1 MAIPVTCPSCLKR
14 FSVSDKFAGKSGPC
28 PNCQKTIKIP
38 DKAEE
43 VVIHAPEDAA
53 PKDSKGK
60 SILKPIRRQEVNLSL
75 PVILAAS
82 LGTLLVIGLALGFG
96 LTGGAPTI
104 LLSVSALLLALP
116 LVYVGYWFL
125 HDDELA
131 GYSGRELLI
140 RCGICAVVFAAT
152 WAIYAFIPSY
162 LNDDAEVSGMQIV
175 ILLPA
180 MIGLGMAAAVL
191 ALELEI
197 LQGVLLYAF
206 YLGITF
212 LLAWLAD
219 APLTGPREIQ
229 SNESSSPPALVRPQP
244 KQPKQ
249 TPSPVPAPQLPDTE
263 SGAKVPNLL
272 Q

>member
-28 PNCQKTIKIP
+28 PSCQKTIKIP
-38 DKAEE
+38 DKTEE
-43 VVIHAPEDAA
+43 VVIHAPDDAV

-82 LGTLLVIGLALGFG
+82 LGTIVVFGLALGFG
-96 LTGGAPTI
+96 LSGGAPTV
-104 LLSVSALLLALP
+104 LLAISSLLLALP
-116 LVYVGYWFL
+116 LVFVGYWFL

-131 GYSGRELLI
+131 GFKGRELLI
-140 RCGICAVVFAAT
+140 RCGVCAVLFAAI
-152 WAIYAFIPSY
+152 WAVYAFVPRY
-162 LNDDAEVSGMQIV
+162 LNDDAEVTGIQIV
-175 ILLPA
+175 MLLPV
-180 MIGLGMAAAVL
+180 MIGLGTAASVL

-197 LQGVLLYAF
+197 IQGILHYAF

-212 LLAWLAD
+212 VLAWLAG
-219 APLTGPREIQ
+219 APLTGPREAQ
-229 SNESSSPPALVRPQP
+229 STDISRPPALTQPQP
-244 KQPKQ
+244 NPPKKNAA
-249 TPSPVPAPQLPDTE
+249 PSPPPPSSET
-263 SGAKVPNLL
+263 GKNIPNLL